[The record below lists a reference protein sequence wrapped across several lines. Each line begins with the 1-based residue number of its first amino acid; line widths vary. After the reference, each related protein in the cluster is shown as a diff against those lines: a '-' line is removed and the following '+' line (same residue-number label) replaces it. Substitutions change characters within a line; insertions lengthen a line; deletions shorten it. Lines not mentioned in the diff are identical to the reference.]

1 MVENQTEIVTTWSEH
16 PTVIVT
22 GTVIK
27 TIQAPFT
34 IDDLKKEA
42 TLLQK
47 CQAFTSLG
55 HLLTDITNVDDWM
68 YDKNTVSY
76 LKKQTKLTKEVKE
89 VKQTKLTKEVKEVKE
104 EKATKTGS
112 NVIPKIMHM
121 LYNTENFALMPSNVR
136 NMIVYN
142 VENLN
147 DWDYRLYTPD
157 KTLSFVDK
165 EYPEL
170 KEVYT
175 MLHPKQKYELM
186 KILLVN
192 KYGGVYINIL
202 LKLDRNINMLRKKPR
217 TIILNKQDN
226 TISGIVA
233 QSDDDLLCKIIDLYK
248 EHKSL
253 ITNSDVIDL
262 INSYQ
267 DVTVIK

>member
-170 KEVYT
+170 KEVYPELKEVYT

-186 KILLVN
+186 KIS
-192 KYGGVYINIL
+192 KMYTHTKTKTTYTYIFFKVYIYIHVCVYVCV
-202 LKLDRNINMLRKKPR
+202 R
-217 TIILNKQDN
+217 TRIWQDPL
-226 TISGIVA
+226 G
-233 QSDDDLLCKIIDLYK
+233 
-248 EHKSL
+248 
-253 ITNSDVIDL
+253 NSDRDL
-262 INSYQ
+262 AGFPREFG
-267 DVTVIK
+267 